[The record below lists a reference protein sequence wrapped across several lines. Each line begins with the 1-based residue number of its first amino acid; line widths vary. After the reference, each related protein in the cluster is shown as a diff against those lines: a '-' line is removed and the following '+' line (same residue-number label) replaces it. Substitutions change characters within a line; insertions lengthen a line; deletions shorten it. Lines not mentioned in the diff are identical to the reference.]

1 LLQLHRR
8 LGAASEGPKTKV
20 NLPDLGETDQA
31 VRILPLWRPDT
42 CISALKRHPF
52 VRRLVAIQ
60 SLARPLGVNAIEFN
74 EVVLPVRVTVFLG
87 KAQLEYGRI
96 VLAIDKSRR
105 WPTCR
110 GAARPP
116 RQSDFRDRPQIR
128 SAARWASSS

>member
-1 LLQLHRR
+1 MGSGNRR
-8 LGAASEGPKTKV
+8 
-20 NLPDLGETDQA
+20 
-31 VRILPLWRPDT
+31 
-42 CISALKRHPF
+42 PF
-52 VRRLVAIQ
+52 VRHLVAIQ
-60 SLARPLGVNAIEFN
+60 SLSRRFGVNAIEFN

-87 KAQLEYGRI
+87 KAQLEYRRI